1 VTSVDAMF
9 SSADTTALNREVADS
24 DREWFLQQ
32 LSTVNR
38 FTGFA
43 WLRSPEPEQQT
54 PTPVTTVNDL
64 MMQPG

>member
-1 VTSVDAMF
+1 MTSVDAMF

-24 DREWFLQQ
+24 DREWFSHQ

-43 WLRSPEPEQQT
+43 CLMSPEPQQQT
-54 PTPVTTVNDL
+54 PSPVTTVNDL